1 MTTLLKKA
9 FDMASKLPRDEQDL
23 LGDRWIV
30 EIKSEQRWKNLFNDS
45 EDVLGYL
52 TDEALED
59 LEKGR
64 TEQVDWDEL

>member
-9 FDMASKLPRDEQDL
+9 FGMASKLPLDEQDR
-23 LGDRWIV
+23 LGDRWIA
-30 EIKSEQRWKNLFNDS
+30 EIKSEESLKKLFDDS
-45 EDVLGYL
+45 QNVLDFL
-52 TDEALED
+52 ANEALED